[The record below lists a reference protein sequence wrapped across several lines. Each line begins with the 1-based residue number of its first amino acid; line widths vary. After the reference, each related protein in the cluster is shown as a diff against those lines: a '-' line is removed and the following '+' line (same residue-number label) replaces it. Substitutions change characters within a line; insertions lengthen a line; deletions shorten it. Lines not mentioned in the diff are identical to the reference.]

1 MNRVTCKDTSTQD
14 GFTLIEILIATGI
27 LLVVIGALVAVFL
40 VSVSRAA
47 ENNGNVLLSITARNI
62 VARLRAA
69 DFATL
74 TADFPTTFFGTE
86 NGSITFTDPED
97 GPMSGTLEFFDDE
110 NDIPS
115 AFGVLSDTFDINAS
129 GEIDVNPVSDY
140 TILPTRI
147 QLTLNDPNDPR
158 TVTIDVV
165 LRKR

>member
-1 MNRVTCKDTSTQD
+1 MNRVNYKDTSTQD

-47 ENNGNVLLSITARNI
+47 ENNGNVLLSVVARNV
-62 VARLRAA
+62 VASLRSA

-74 TADFPTTFFGTE
+74 TADFPTTFYGTE
-86 NGSITFTDPED
+86 NGSITFADPEN
-97 GPMSGTLEFFDDE
+97 GTVSGTLEFFADE

-115 AFGVLSDTFDINAS
+115 EFGVLSHTFDLNAS
-129 GEIDVNPVSDY
+129 GEIDASPVSDY

-165 LRKR
+165 LRRR